1 MKRQGFE
8 EQQIEE
14 AKKKNKREDDK
25 EELKEMTADELG
37 DLSDLLVTKEGKK
50 GKNKK

>member
-1 MKRQGFE
+1 M
-8 EQQIEE
+8 
-14 AKKKNKREDDK
+14 KNKHEEK

-37 DLSDLLVTKEGKK
+37 DLSDLLVTKDGKK